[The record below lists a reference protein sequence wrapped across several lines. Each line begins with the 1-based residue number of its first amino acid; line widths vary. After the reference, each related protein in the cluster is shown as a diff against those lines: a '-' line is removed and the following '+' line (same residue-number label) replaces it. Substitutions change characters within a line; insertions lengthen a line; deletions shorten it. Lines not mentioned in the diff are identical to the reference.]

1 MVRSK
6 LQKFIRVAASAL
18 LVTSVL
24 AGANVLEATPADA
37 ASKQNQKLL
46 TFTGTTVDGIAYKST
61 DVLKKPTVIWFWTP
75 WCAICRNESKAV
87 AALSTKYAGKVNFV
101 GIGANGTVAEMKEF
115 VGLQK
120 TANITHLNDA
130 KGKLWNRFGV
140 VIQPTVVFVDKN
152 GKIKKHVGPS
162 TTSYITK
169 QVAALAK

>member
-1 MVRSK
+1 MVK
-6 LQKFIRVAASAL
+6 AQLLQAVRVAASAL
-18 LVTSVL
+18 LITAVLTGASVL
-24 AGANVLEATPADA
+24 TPAPADA

-46 TFTGTTVDGIAYKST
+46 TFTGTTVDGLAYKST

-101 GIGANGTVAEMKEF
+101 GVGANGSVEEMKEF

-140 VIQPTVVFVDKN
+140 VIQPTLVFVDKN
-152 GKIKKHVGPS
+152 GKIKTHVGPS